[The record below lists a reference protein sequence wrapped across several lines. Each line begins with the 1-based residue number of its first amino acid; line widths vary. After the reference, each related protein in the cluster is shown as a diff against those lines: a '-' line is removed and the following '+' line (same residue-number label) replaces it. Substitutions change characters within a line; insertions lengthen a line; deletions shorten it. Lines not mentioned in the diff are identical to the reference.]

1 MTEDAIAIEGMELV
15 ADYGRDDR
23 LMVAT
28 LCRFISQNAP
38 ITMEDGTK
46 DPHGEAMAPL
56 VREARDLAVVA
67 AFRRIERIAAQG
79 EPELAFPFM
88 GEA

>member
-1 MTEDAIAIEGMELV
+1 MGDETVETFT
-15 ADYGRDDR
+15 DYERDDR

-28 LCRFISQNAP
+28 LCTFISQNAP

-46 DPHGEAMAPL
+46 DPHGQAMTPI

-67 AFRRIERIAAQG
+67 AFRRIERIANQG
-79 EPELAFPFM
+79 ETEFNVPFP
-88 GEA
+88 GAG